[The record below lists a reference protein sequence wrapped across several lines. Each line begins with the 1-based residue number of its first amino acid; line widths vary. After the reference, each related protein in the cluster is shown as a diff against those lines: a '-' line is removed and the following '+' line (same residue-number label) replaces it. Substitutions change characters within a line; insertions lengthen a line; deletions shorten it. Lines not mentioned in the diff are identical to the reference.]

1 MKKIVLGTAQFSG
14 DYGITRKKNKISK
27 KEVHKIL
34 KILLSKRLNHLDTS
48 YDYKN
53 SFKKIQ
59 SFNFRNWQVTTKLNP
74 ARLDFSSEKNLYS
87 SIEKQTH
94 KIKKILSVKI
104 IKNLLI
110 RNSNIFLTKR
120 GDFCLMHKKKK
131 KQTYKKLWIFNIRLQ

>member
-1 MKKIVLGTAQFSG
+1 MVLQE
-14 DYGITRKKNKISK
+14 KNRISK

-34 KILLSKRLNHLDTS
+34 KTLLSKRLNHLDTS

-74 ARLDFSSEKNLYS
+74 ARLDFSSEKNLYL

-94 KIKKILSVKI
+94 KIKKMLSVKI
-104 IKNLLI
+104 IKNLFDKKF
-110 RNSNIFLTKR
+110 NIFLTKKGR
-120 GDFCLMHKKKK
+120 LLFNALKKAK
-131 KQTYKKLWIFNIRLQ
+131 KQTYKKNFGYSIYDYNSLKK

>member
-94 KIKKILSVKI
+94 KIKKRLTINKI
-104 IKNLLI
+104 RNLLV
-110 RNSNIFLTKR
+110 RDSDIFLSSKGKVFTK
-120 GDFCLMHKKKK
+120 F
-131 KQTYKKLWIFNIRLQ
+131 